1 MLRYKL
7 TGSGAQ
13 AGAVTVGGAET
24 ALPPTSEWTQVRGNL
39 VASGTAVDFAVSCTA
54 GTLLVADM
62 ILMPGLEVTDWQQ
75 AQNEI
80 MTEGMTFANGVL
92 SIGADGEKLST
103 RIDNASFAVKNNA
116 ANKYEAFFDENGSEF
131 GKTTVRGSLTVDTE
145 ARAKGLVVTPDGTGH
160 VMFTVND

>member
-1 MLRYKL
+1 M
-7 TGSGAQ
+7 
-13 AGAVTVGGAET
+13 
-24 ALPPTSEWTQVRGNL
+24 
-39 VASGTAVDFAVSCTA
+39 DFAVSCTA

-116 ANKYEAFFDENGSEF
+116 SEQ
-131 GKTTVRGSLTVDTE
+131 V
-145 ARAKGLVVTPDGTGH
+145 
-160 VMFTVND
+160 